1 MAICKILA
9 TAITALSTLSS
20 AVAPAIAKPTSC
32 GFAQSFNQKDEQGT
46 KTVKVFR
53 AGQQAEIEEG
63 RPFAFV
69 VPNVKVNTDGTRI
82 SYKADDP
89 YGRNGAINDIRNAF
103 RNHKWPVSKFEKV
116 RDAQWRPVEETWKVL
131 SRKIIEEDKRPGR
144 EGLPCMDPAGFLVSM
159 TADTAIDGGF
169 NKVGDCDQSKWID
182 ALTVPALVLPGGSPF
197 QDYGAGKRSIV
208 IAMSVDDG
216 RRLAY
221 GIVGDIGPAD
231 EIGEASVEMNRIL
244 NGLADGD
251 IPKSRSDAKARFQAG
266 RTVFLVLPGKKNVVP
281 RPITRESVGA
291 LAKARFDEWGGKE
304 RLELCLDELK

>member
-1 MAICKILA
+1 MPVCKTFSA
-9 TAITALSTLSS
+9 AITALSMLSF
-20 AVAPAIAKPTSC
+20 VVEPAMATPTSC
-32 GFAQSFNQKDEQGT
+32 GFSLSFAQKDEQGA

-53 AGQQAEIEEG
+53 AGQNAEIG
-63 RPFAFV
+63 GSRPLAFV

-89 YGRNGAINDIRNAF
+89 FGRNGAINDIRNAF

-116 RDAQWRPVEETWKVL
+116 RDANWQPVQETWKVL

-144 EGLPCMDPAGFLVSM
+144 EGLPCMDSAGFLVSM
-159 TADTAIDGGF
+159 TADTAIEGGF
-169 NKVGDCDQSKWID
+169 NNVGDCDQSKWID

-197 QDYGAGKRSIV
+197 QDSGARKRSIV
-208 IAMSVDDG
+208 IAMSLDG
-216 RRLAY
+216 DRRLAF
-221 GIVGDIGPAD
+221 GIVGDTGPGD

-251 IPKSRSDAKARFQAG
+251 IPKNRSDAKARFQAG
-266 RTVFLVLPGKKNVVP
+266 RTVFLVLPGQENVVP
-281 RPITRESVGA
+281 RPITGESVGA
-291 LAKARFDEWGGKE
+291 LAKARFEEWGGKE